1 MANHRQRAEH
11 EQRGE
16 AAVIAIDDDDGVQDA
31 ARLILLDAGRALM
44 LCGALASVGS
54 ISHDHHGA
62 VVGLLLWLLGVSLSL
77 LALVTAAPAGRFPR
91 RVARFAAAV
100 LAYFLPPPWW

>member
-1 MANHRQRAEH
+1 MANHRQREH

-62 VVGLLLWLLGVSLSL
+62 IVGLLLWLLGVSL
-77 LALVTAAPAGRFPR
+77 LALVPAPPAAG
-91 RVARFAAAV
+91 RFAAAI
-100 LAYFLPPPWW
+100 LAYFLSPPWW